1 MVNSGVFFCDHWN
14 LRIRRKPSIHEI
26 WDGEKIASGNDG
38 NGCFLSMVND
48 DYPLVNEHNYGK
60 SPFLM
65 GKSTIS
71 MAMFN
76 SYVIVY
82 QRVMVIFWATI
93 YVRSSMRYQ
102 KLAQGW
108 LNDPEN
114 INTVKSIY
122 VYVCYVYLSGGA
134 NQSMNSENGMIH
146 PPPKKKN
153 VPLYTG

>member
-1 MVNSGVFFCDHWN
+1 
-14 LRIRRKPSIHEI
+14 
-26 WDGEKIASGNDG
+26 
-38 NGCFLSMVND
+38 
-48 DYPLVNEHNYGK
+48 
-60 SPFLM
+60 
-65 GKSTIS
+65 
-71 MAMFN
+71 
-76 SYVIVY
+76 
-82 QRVMVIFWATI
+82 MVIFWATI

-146 PPPKKKN
+146 PPQKKKRAS
-153 VPLYTG
+153 LYRIIVSEVTQGLTTYDILQLWNIAV